1 MGEKIGSGLEHLL
14 VFTLGEE
21 RYALPLATVE
31 RIVRAVEVTPLP
43 QAPEIVLGV
52 INAQGRII
60 PVVDVHRRFRL
71 PAHVRRLDDRFIIA
85 RTARRLVAL
94 AADEVVGIREITPHE
109 LVNAQE
115 NLPFAGYIRGV
126 AKLEDGLVLISDLD
140 ASLSLDEELLLDAA
154 MDGGPGDEKEGF
166 DAHGQHV

>member
-1 MGEKIGSGLEHLL
+1 MGATIGTETERIL

-21 RYALPLATVE
+21 RYALPLAVVE

-71 PAHVRRLDDRFIIA
+71 PPHERRLGDRFIIA
-85 RTARRLVAL
+85 RTNRRVMALVADDV
-94 AADEVVGIREITPHE
+94 AGIREITP
-109 LVNAQE
+109 QE
-115 NLPFAGYIRGV
+115 MVSAKVDLPFAGYLRGV

-140 ASLSLDEELLLDAA
+140 ASLSLDEEQRLDTALA
-154 MDGGPGDEKEGF
+154 GNTR
-166 DAHGQHV
+166 